1 MLDEWEKSAASNR
14 AMNIGSQRH
23 RKRKKDSLVSR
34 SLIKAGTFIN
44 RYRPIKAINIKG
56 TLNNVFVENRK
67 SVERISI
74 ADQLS
79 LLQLSE
85 MFKRL
90 FMRLLINLSFSY
102 FYIVATAFDQGL
114 LSTET
119 GA

>member
-1 MLDEWEKSAASNR
+1 VLDEWEKFTASNR

-23 RKRKKDSLVSR
+23 RKRKKDSLVSG
-34 SLIKAGTFIN
+34 SLIKAGSLSK
-44 RYRPIKAINIKG
+44 RYRPMTAINIKG

-67 SVERISI
+67 SAERISI

-102 FYIVATAFDQGL
+102 F
-114 LSTET
+114 
-119 GA
+119 